1 MTTNQNKTKEEGKI
15 VKTIQSKDGT
25 TLAYDVFGNGPPL
38 LFITGATC
46 FRSFEPVL
54 HDAKVFAEQ
63 FTVYNYDRRG
73 RGDSGNVL
81 PYKIERELEDIEA
94 MIDVA
99 GVAVNIYGHSSGA
112 ILGLEAAMHL
122 GDKVNKLV
130 MYDAPYANDEA
141 NQNEFKELSQGL
153 YELLK
158 SGKDEEAIVSFLSG
172 IDIPQ
177 EVITV
182 FQQSPQWATMVAL
195 APTLAYD
202 TILAND
208 LPPIKRVSHLT
219 TPTKIIVG
227 EKSPAPIHQV
237 ANQLN
242 GAIPNAEY
250 SMLAGQDHMPNPKV
264 LMSVLS
270 SFLK

>member
-1 MTTNQNKTKEEGKI
+1 MQ
-15 VKTIQSKDGT
+15 
-25 TLAYDVFGNGPPL
+25 
-38 LFITGATC
+38 
-46 FRSFEPVL
+46 
-54 HDAKVFAEQ
+54 
-63 FTVYNYDRRG
+63 
-73 RGDSGNVL
+73 
-81 PYKIERELEDIEA
+81 
-94 MIDVA
+94 
-99 GVAVNIYGHSSGA
+99 
-112 ILGLEAAMHL
+112 
-122 GDKVNKLV
+122 
-130 MYDAPYANDEA
+130 YANDEA

-153 YELLK
+153 YELLD
-158 SGKDEEAIVSFLSG
+158 SGKDEEAIVSFLRG

-182 FQQSPQWATMVAL
+182 FRQSPQWATMVAL
-195 APTLAYD
+195 APTLACD

-250 SMLAGQDHMPNPKV
+250 SMLAGQDHMPKPKV
-264 LMSVLS
+264 LLSALS
-270 SFLK
+270 SFLKQ